1 LQFFSTIAA
10 DSVAPGGATGE
21 LSEHAVNEHS
31 GAKTADKTRIANRTG
46 RLHASG
52 PAPATPP
59 SRPYLEFQLAVRQFH
74 GTVGGCL
81 PADHAEVGRTVA
93 MPAGKAERDGMKS
106 DGTGRRYRKDTL
118 VTHLGRHPEAQMG
131 AVNPPVYHAST
142 ILAPNMAA
150 WEARRDPAKRFDT
163 VRYGLLGTPT
173 TFALEEALA
182 AIEGGYRAML
192 MSSGLAAITAPLQA
206 CLKCGDHLLMVD
218 SAYGPARNFCEKV
231 LTRCGVATTYYDP
244 LIGEGIAR
252 LLRPNTRVVYVES
265 PGSLTFEVQDVPA
278 IAAVAHHAGTK
289 VLMDNTWAS
298 PWLFPSFAHGVDVS
312 IHAATK
318 YIVGHSDVMLG
329 AVITS
334 EEMYLPVRTMA
345 ADLGHCAA
353 PDDAYFALRGLRTLG
368 VRLERHQANALAV
381 AGWLRTRPEVARVLY
396 PALPDDP
403 GHALWQRD
411 FTGAS
416 GLFGVVLKPAPQPA
430 VHALIDALDLFGIG
444 SSWGG
449 FESLIVPTNPARLR
463 TATRWTAEGPC
474 LRLHIGLE
482 DAQDLIEDLE
492 RGFAAL
498 QAAAG

>member
-1 LQFFSTIAA
+1 
-10 DSVAPGGATGE
+10 
-21 LSEHAVNEHS
+21 
-31 GAKTADKTRIANRTG
+31 
-46 RLHASG
+46 
-52 PAPATPP
+52 
-59 SRPYLEFQLAVRQFH
+59 
-74 GTVGGCL
+74 
-81 PADHAEVGRTVA
+81 
-93 MPAGKAERDGMKS
+93 MKS
-106 DGTGRRYRKDTL
+106 DGRARQYRRDTL

-142 ILAPNMAA
+142 ILSPNMAA
-150 WEARRDPAKRFDT
+150 WEARDPAKRFET
-163 VRYGLLGTPT
+163 VRYGLYGTPT

-192 MSSGLAAITAPLQA
+192 MCSGLAAITAPLQA

-218 SAYGPARNFCEKV
+218 SAYGPTRNFCEKV
-231 LTRCGVATTYYDP
+231 LTRFGVVTTYYDP
-244 LIGEGIAR
+244 LIGEGIVR
-252 LLRPNTRVVYVES
+252 LIRPNTRVVYVEL

-278 IAAVAHHAGTK
+278 IAEVAHASGAT

-298 PWLFPSFAHGVDVS
+298 PWLFASFAHGVDVS

-318 YIVGHSDVMLG
+318 YITGHSDVMLG

-334 EEMYLPVRTMA
+334 EGTYLPVRTMA

-368 VRLERHQANALAV
+368 VRLERHQQNALAV
-381 AGWLRTRPEVARVLY
+381 ARWLQTRPEVARVLY
-396 PALPDDP
+396 PALPEDP
-403 GHALWQRD
+403 GHALWRRD

-416 GLFGVVLKPAPQPA
+416 GLFGMILQPAPRAA

-449 FESLIVPTNPARLR
+449 FESLIVPTNPARQR
-463 TATRWTAEGPC
+463 TATRWAPGGPT

-482 DAQDLIEDLE
+482 DPQDLIEDLE

-498 QAAAG
+498 RAAAA